1 MDRGGYFSD
10 MSRVQ
15 IEKQVLALPLRER
28 VKLAEALWQSINEA
42 AELSA
47 AEEKRAAIAEA
58 TRRDAELSSGAVTG
72 RSHREV
78 MKAARRALK

>member
-1 MDRGGYFSD
+1 MRQE
-10 MSRVQ
+10 Q
-15 IEKQVLALPLRER
+15 IEKRVLALPLRER
-28 VKLAEALWQSINEA
+28 VKLAEALWQSINETS
-42 AELSA
+42 ELPA
-47 AEEKRAAIAEA
+47 AEEERAAIAEA